1 MSTSKWIDL
10 ALKYGGYMEMDKV
23 LLSNSLENLSTDAE
37 KLAFVTPPASVVN
50 AYFSELYQK
59 KDSEAALDYFLD
71 LSKALGNFNENPSF
85 QQEGQTDYPSYRF
98 IRLNL
103 QGMSYGFIF
112 KNETGEAIA
121 FPENSEMLVKEEL
134 VLQLATLF
142 PSYAVSM
149 NEGKSMIELVPVKYY
164 DEEPLNRKVLPE
176 FPSSVIIYYKS
187 YLVIESDKLEEIKKL
202 SKIVGQDCDK
212 VLQYSQEKLRVF
224 LKS

>member
-1 MSTSKWIDL
+1 MSTSKWTDL

-23 LLSNSLENLSTDAE
+23 LLRNSLDRLSTNEE

-85 QQEGQTDYPSYRF
+85 QQEGQADYPSYRF

-112 KNETGEAIA
+112 KNEAGEAIA
-121 FPENSEMLVKEEL
+121 FPENSEMLAKEE
-134 VLQLATLF
+134 VIFQLATLF
-142 PSYAVSM
+142 PSYAINMDES
-149 NEGKSMIELVPVKYY
+149 KSNIELVPVKYY
-164 DEEPLNRKVLPE
+164 DEEPLNRKVLPQ
-176 FPSSVIIYYKS
+176 FPSSVMTYYKS
-187 YLVIESDKLEEIKKL
+187 YLVIESDRLEEIKKL
-202 SKIVGQDCDK
+202 SQIVGQDCDK